1 MPCRGGSSAPAANH
15 QKSNTS
21 TIDDHIVDYAT
32 EDEALTNSTTE
43 LYHYQ
48 QQQQSSNLS
57 TTANSNSKNGSNIS
71 NNQLESLTEETQ
83 ALNPEQL
90 HQSQS
95 GQQLKLPHIEEEE
108 DDEFD
113 IGMQHFHNPLL
124 PSRIK
129 ACTIR
134 YADVVRSL
142 TPSPK
147 ISINRIKI
155 KSKAKSLASANS
167 SSSSANA
174 AAVALA
180 AAATAAASDLE
191 SSSSSTNI
199 SSSTSKMQAE
209 QGSIGD
215 LQKYHSRYLKNRRHT
230 LANVR

>member
-32 EDEALTNSTTE
+32 EDEALTASTTE
-43 LYHYQ
+43 LYQHNIDQQAANNSITVSNNNSSTNNNQ
-48 QQQQSSNLS
+48 QQQ
-57 TTANSNSKNGSNIS
+57 
-71 NNQLESLTEETQ
+71 ESLSDAAAQ
-83 ALNPEQL
+83 ALNQLQQL
-90 HQSQS
+90 HHSQS
-95 GQQLKLPHIEEEE
+95 GQLKLPHIEEEE

-147 ISINRIKI
+147 ININRIKI
-155 KSKAKSLASANS
+155 KSKVKSIIASTTNTNAN
-167 SSSSANA
+167 NNNNN
-174 AAVALA
+174 
-180 AAATAAASDLE
+180 TASDLE
-191 SSSSSTNI
+191 SSSSSTTNV
-199 SSSTSKMQAE
+199 SPSASKMQAE